1 MQTLLFLILFPI
13 LVACLLLF
21 VKRTALRYAVVALSA
36 LVIGGASIYLLI
48 RYAFEGAVYFAAPSG
63 AVDLAM
69 VVIEMGLAL
78 FIVYM
83 GAKFRNYL
91 AILLAVVQAALVVY
105 LEATFPENLHAVSN
119 LFIDQFSIIMALII
133 GIIGSLIAVYAVG
146 YMETYHRHHPEVRDR
161 QKMFFFVIFAFLA
174 AMFGLVF
181 SNNLMWLFFFWEI
194 TTISS
199 FLLIGY
205 SETGEATK
213 NAFRALVMN
222 LLGGIAFVAAL
233 VFLAIAAPTSGGI
246 DLARVLASPDSAAVL
261 IPAVLIG
268 FAGITKAA
276 LMPFSSW
283 LLGAMVA
290 PTPVSALL
298 HSSTMVKAGVYILV
312 RFSPVYAGTF
322 AGYSL
327 GLVGG
332 VTFLAASAIAISQ
345 SDAKSVLAYSTIAN
359 LGLIAACA
367 GVGTYML
374 VWAAILL
381 IVFHA
386 VAKALL
392 FLGTG
397 AIEHRTGSRN
407 IEDMEGLI
415 VRMPK
420 MAVMMFVGIA
430 GMFLAPFGMLIS
442 KWAAIEAFVRVQA
455 PFGLIFIAILAYG
468 SAVTVFFW
476 AKWMGKL
483 VTVTR
488 NTERVEKGFFQESWA
503 PLYIITGLVIA
514 AVFLFPVISSTLV
527 EPYVL
532 AVYGVTTG
540 LAQANIAI
548 MLLMMAL
555 LLILPVS
562 FHLFRRSAKH
572 LPAYMG
578 GRPATPDLHFAGSL
592 GLSREAQ
599 TRNYYLTE
607 YFGEARLFR
616 PGAAICIALIL
627 ASWVLAGAAL

>member
-13 LVACLLLF
+13 IAACLLLF
-21 VKRTALRYAVVALSA
+21 VKRTALRYVVVVISA
-36 LVIGGASIYLLI
+36 LAIGGATIYLLLRHI
-48 RYAFEGAVYFAAPSG
+48 SAGAVYFAVPSG
-63 AVDLAM
+63 TVDPLM

-78 FIVYM
+78 FIIYM
-83 GAKFRNYL
+83 GVKFKNYL
-91 AILLAVVQAALVVY
+91 AIALAAVQAALVVY
-105 LEATFPENLHAVSN
+105 LETTYSGSLHVVNN
-119 LFIDQFSIIMALII
+119 LFVDQFSIIMALII
-133 GIIGSLIAVYAVG
+133 GIIGSLIAVYSVS
-146 YMETYHRHHPEVRDR
+146 YMETYHHHHPEVRDR
-161 QKMFFFVIFAFLA
+161 QRTFFFVIFIFLA

-181 SNNLMWLFFFWEI
+181 SNNLMWVFFFWEI
-194 TTISS
+194 TTITS

-205 SETGEATK
+205 AETEEATK
-213 NAFRALVMN
+213 NAFLALVMN

-233 VFLAIAAPTSGGI
+233 IILAATEPLSGGI
-246 DLARVLASPDSAAVL
+246 DLAGVLSSGDAAVIL
-261 IPAVLIG
+261 LPAALIG

-312 RFSPVYAGTF
+312 RFAPVFAGTLTGF
-322 AGYSL
+322 SI

-332 VTFLAASAIAISQ
+332 LTFVLASAIAISQ
-345 SDAKSVLAYSTIAN
+345 SNAKRVLAYSTIAN

-381 IVFHA
+381 IIFHA
-386 VAKALL
+386 IAKALL

-397 AIEHRTGSRN
+397 MIEHRIGSRD

-415 VRMPK
+415 VRMPR
-420 MAVMMFVGIA
+420 MAVMMFIGMA

-442 KWAAIEAFVRVQA
+442 KWAAIEAFVQA

-483 VTVTR
+483 VAVTR
-488 NTERVEKGFFQESWA
+488 EQERVEKGILEEPWA
-503 PLYIITGLVIA
+503 PLYILTGLVVA
-514 AVFLFPVISSTLV
+514 ATLLFPLISSVLI

-532 AVYGVTTG
+532 AIYGATARM
-540 LAQANIAI
+540 AQANVAI

-555 LLILPVS
+555 LLLLPIS
-562 FHLFRRSAKH
+562 FLLFKRSAKH

-578 GRPATPDLHFAGSL
+578 GRPATEDRRFAGSL
-592 GLSREAQ
+592 GLTREAQ
-599 TRNYYLTE
+599 TRNYYLND
-607 YFGEARLFR
+607 YFGEAKLFR
-616 PGAAICIALIL
+616 PGLAVCAALIII
-627 ASWVLAGAAL
+627 SWILAGVAL

>member
-21 VKRTALRYAVVALSA
+21 VKRTALRYVVVALSA
-36 LVIGGASIYLLI
+36 LAIGGASIYLLV
-48 RYAFEGAVYFAAPSG
+48 RYAFAGAVYFAAPSE
-63 AVDLAM
+63 AASMAM
-69 VVIEMGLAL
+69 VAIEMVLAL
-78 FIVYM
+78 FIIYM

-91 AILLAVVQAALVVY
+91 AIALAVVQAALIVY
-105 LEATFPENLHAVSN
+105 LETSFSGSLHAANN

-133 GIIGSLIAVYAVG
+133 GIVGSLIAVYAVR
-146 YMETYHRHHPEVRDR
+146 YMEAYHLHHPEVRDR
-161 QKMFFFVIFAFLA
+161 QGMFFFVIFAFLA
-174 AMFGLVF
+174 SMFGLVF
-181 SNNLMWLFFFWEI
+181 SNNLLWIFFFWEV

-205 SETGEATK
+205 SETDEATN
-213 NAFRALVMN
+213 NAFLALVMN
-222 LLGGIAFVAAL
+222 LLGGVAF
-233 VFLAIAAPTSGGI
+233 IAAIIYLVVVGPASGGI
-246 DLARVLASPDSAAVL
+246 DLAMVLTSSDAALVL
-261 IPAVLIG
+261 VPAVLIG

-312 RFSPVYAGTF
+312 RFAPVFAGTF
-322 AGYSL
+322 AGFSV

-332 VTFLAASAIAISQ
+332 VTFVVASAIAISQ
-345 SDAKSVLAYSTIAN
+345 SNAKLVLAYSTIAN

-367 GVGTYML
+367 GVGTHML

-381 IVFHA
+381 IIFHA
-386 VAKALL
+386 VAKSLL

-397 AIEHRTGSRN
+397 VVEHRIGSRD

-420 MAVMMFVGIA
+420 MAVMMFIGIA

-442 KWAAIEAFVRVQA
+442 KWAAIEAFVQV
-455 PFGLIFIAILAYG
+455 PFGLIFVAILAFG

-483 VTVTR
+483 VTIVR
-488 NTERVEKGFFQESWA
+488 GVKRVEKGFLKEPWIT
-503 PLYIITGLVIA
+503 LYIMTGFVIA
-514 AVFLFPVISSTLV
+514 AVFLFPVISSVLI

-532 AVYGVTTG
+532 TIYGVTAG
-540 LAQANIAI
+540 LAQANVAI
-548 MLLMMAL
+548 MLLMMTL
-555 LLILPVS
+555 LLLLPIS
-562 FHLFRRSAKH
+562 FVLFQKSTKR

-578 GRPATPDLHFAGSL
+578 GRPATPELQFAGSL
-592 GLSREAQ
+592 GITREVQ
-599 TRNYYLTE
+599 TRNYYLTN

-616 PGAAICIALIL
+616 PGAVICIALIIV
-627 ASWVLAGAAL
+627 SWIFAGVAL

>member
-1 MQTLLFLILFPI
+1 LQTLLFLILFPI

-21 VKRTALRYAVVALSA
+21 VRRTALRYAVVALSA
-36 LVIGGASIYLLI
+36 LAIGGASVYLLI
-48 RYAFEGAVYFAAPSG
+48 QYAFGGAVYFAAPSE
-63 AVDLAM
+63 AADLAM
-69 VVIEMGLAL
+69 VAIEMALAL
-78 FIVYM
+78 FIIYM

-91 AILLAVVQAALVVY
+91 AIALAVIQAALIVY
-105 LEATFPENLHAVSN
+105 LETSFSGNLHAANN

-133 GIIGSLIAVYAVG
+133 GIIGSLIAVYAVR
-146 YMETYHRHHPEVRDR
+146 YMETYHHHHPEVRDR

-181 SNNLMWLFFFWEI
+181 SNNLQWVFFFWEI

-205 SETGEATK
+205 SETDEATR

-222 LLGGIAFVAAL
+222 LLGGVAFVAAL
-233 VFLAIAAPTSGGI
+233 IFLVTAGPTSGGV
-246 DLARVLASPDSAAVL
+246 DLALVLASGDAAVIL
-261 IPAVLIG
+261 VPAVLIG

-312 RFSPVYAGTF
+312 RFAPVFAGTF
-322 AGYSL
+322 AGLSV
-327 GLVGG
+327 GLVGA
-332 VTFLAASAIAISQ
+332 VTFVVASAIAISR

-381 IVFHA
+381 IIFHA
-386 VAKALL
+386 VAKSLL

-397 AIEHRTGSRN
+397 AIEHRIGSRN

-420 MAVMMFVGIA
+420 MAVMMFIGIA
-430 GMFLAPFGMLIS
+430 GMFLAPFGMLVS
-442 KWAAIEAFVRVQA
+442 KWAAIEAFVQA
-455 PFGLIFIAILAYG
+455 PFGLVFIAILAYG

-483 VTVTR
+483 VAVTR
-488 NTERVEKGFFQESWA
+488 GTERIEKGFLEEPWV
-503 PLYIITGLVIA
+503 PLYITTAIVILV
-514 AVFLFPVISSTLV
+514 VFLFPVISTALI
-527 EPYVL
+527 EPYVF
-532 AVYGVTTG
+532 VIYGMTAH
-540 LAQANIAI
+540 LAQANVAI
-548 MLLMMAL
+548 MLLMISL
-555 LLILPVS
+555 LLILPIS
-562 FHLFRRSAKH
+562 FSLFRKSAKR
-572 LPAYMG
+572 LPVYMG
-578 GRPATPDLHFAGSL
+578 GRPATPELQFAGSL
-592 GLSREAQ
+592 GMTREAQ
-599 TRNYYLTE
+599 TQNYYLTG
-607 YFGEARLFR
+607 YFGEARLYW
-616 PGAAICIALIL
+616 PGAVVCIVLIL
-627 ASWVLAGAAL
+627 ASWVFAGVAL

>member
-13 LVACLLLF
+13 IAACLLLF
-21 VKRTALRYAVVALSA
+21 VKRTALRYVVVVISA
-36 LVIGGASIYLLI
+36 LAIGGATIYLLLRHI
-48 RYAFEGAVYFAAPSG
+48 SAGAVYFAVPSG
-63 AVDLAM
+63 TVDPLM
-69 VVIEMGLAL
+69 VAIEMALAL
-78 FIVYM
+78 FIIYM

-91 AILLAVVQAALVVY
+91 AIALAVVQAALVVY
-105 LEATFPENLHAVSN
+105 LETTFAGSLHAANN
-119 LFIDQFSIIMALII
+119 LFVDQFSIIMALII
-133 GIIGSLIAVYAVG
+133 GIIGSLIAVYSVS
-146 YMETYHRHHPEVRDR
+146 YMETYHHHHPEVRDR
-161 QKMFFFVIFAFLA
+161 QRMFFFVIFIFLA

-181 SNNLMWLFFFWEI
+181 SNNLMWVFFFWEI
-194 TTISS
+194 TTITS

-205 SETGEATK
+205 SETEEATK
-213 NAFRALVMN
+213 NAFLALVMN

-233 VFLAIAAPTSGGI
+233 IILAATEPLSGGI
-246 DLARVLASPDSAAVL
+246 DLAGVLSSGDAAVIL
-261 IPAVLIG
+261 LPAALIG

-312 RFSPVYAGTF
+312 RFAPVFAGTLTGF
-322 AGYSL
+322 SI

-332 VTFLAASAIAISQ
+332 LTFVLASAIAISQ
-345 SDAKSVLAYSTIAN
+345 SNAKRVLAYSTIAN

-381 IVFHA
+381 IIFHA
-386 VAKALL
+386 IAKALL

-397 AIEHRTGSRN
+397 MIEHRIGSRD

-415 VRMPK
+415 VRMPR
-420 MAVMMFVGIA
+420 MAVMMFIGMA

-442 KWAAIEAFVRVQA
+442 KWAAIEAFVQA

-483 VTVTR
+483 VAVTR
-488 NTERVEKGFFQESWA
+488 EQERVEKGILEEPWA
-503 PLYIITGLVIA
+503 PLYILTGLVVA
-514 AVFLFPVISSTLV
+514 ATLLFPLISSVLI

-532 AVYGVTTG
+532 AIYGATARM
-540 LAQANIAI
+540 AQANVAI

-555 LLILPVS
+555 LLLLPIS
-562 FHLFRRSAKH
+562 FLLFKRSAKH

-578 GRPATPDLHFAGSL
+578 GRPATEDRRFAGSL
-592 GLSREAQ
+592 GLTREAQ
-599 TRNYYLTE
+599 TRNYYLND
-607 YFGEARLFR
+607 YFGEAKLFR
-616 PGAAICIALIL
+616 PGLAVCAALIII
-627 ASWVLAGAAL
+627 SWILAGVAL

>member
-13 LVACLLLF
+13 IIACLLLF
-21 VKRTALRYAVVALSA
+21 VKRTALRYVVVILSA
-36 LVIGGASIYLLI
+36 LAIGGVSIYLLV
-48 RYAFEGAVYFAAPSG
+48 RYVFAGAVYFAVPSG
-63 AVDLAM
+63 TVDPLM
-69 VVIEMGLAL
+69 LVIEMGLAL
-78 FIVYM
+78 FIIYM
-83 GAKFRNYL
+83 GVKFKNYL
-91 AILLAVVQAALVVY
+91 AIALAVVQAALLVY
-105 LEATFPENLHAVSN
+105 LETTYSGSLHVENN

-133 GIIGSLIAVYAVG
+133 GIIGSLIAVYSVR
-146 YMETYHRHHPEVRDR
+146 YMETYHHHHPEVRDR
-161 QKMFFFVIFAFLA
+161 QRTFFFVIFIFLA

-181 SNNLMWLFFFWEI
+181 SNNLMWVLFFWEI
-194 TTISS
+194 TTITS

-205 SETGEATK
+205 AETEEATK
-213 NAFRALVMN
+213 NAFLALVMN
-222 LLGGIAFVAAL
+222 LLGGVAFVAAL
-233 VFLAIAAPTSGGI
+233 IILAATAPLSGGI
-246 DLARVLASPDSAAVL
+246 DLAGVLSSGDAAVIL
-261 IPAVLIG
+261 LPAALIG

-312 RFSPVYAGTF
+312 RFAPVFAGTLTGF
-322 AGYSL
+322 SI

-332 VTFLAASAIAISQ
+332 LTFVLASAIAISQ
-345 SDAKSVLAYSTIAN
+345 SNAKRVLAYSTIAN

-381 IVFHA
+381 ILFHA
-386 VAKALL
+386 IAKALL

-397 AIEHRTGSRN
+397 MIEHRIGSRD

-415 VRMPK
+415 VRMPR
-420 MAVMMFVGIA
+420 MAVMMFIGMA

-442 KWAAIEAFVRVQA
+442 KWAAIEAFVQA

-483 VTVTR
+483 VAVTR
-488 NTERVEKGFFQESWA
+488 ERERVEKGILEEPWA
-503 PLYIITGLVIA
+503 PLYLLTGLVVA
-514 AVFLFPVISSTLV
+514 ATLLFPLVSSLLV

-532 AVYGVTTG
+532 AIYGVTARM
-540 LAQANIAI
+540 AQANVAI
-548 MLLMMAL
+548 MILMMAL
-555 LLILPVS
+555 LLVLPVS
-562 FHLFRRSAKH
+562 FMLFKRSAKH

-578 GRPATPDLHFAGSL
+578 GRPATPGRQFVGSL
-592 GLSREAQ
+592 GITREAQ
-599 TRNYYLTE
+599 TRNYYLND
-607 YFGEARLFR
+607 YFGEAKLFR
-616 PGAAICIALIL
+616 PGLAVCTALIIV
-627 ASWVLAGAAL
+627 SWILAGVAL

>member
-13 LVACLLLF
+13 IAACLLLF
-21 VKRTALRYAVVALSA
+21 VKRTALRYVVVVISA
-36 LVIGGASIYLLI
+36 LAIGGATIYLLL
-48 RYAFEGAVYFAAPSG
+48 RYISAGAVYFAVPSG
-63 AVDLAM
+63 TVDPLM
-69 VVIEMGLAL
+69 VIIEMGLAL
-78 FIVYM
+78 FIIYM
-83 GAKFRNYL
+83 GVKFKNYL
-91 AILLAVVQAALVVY
+91 AIALAVVQAALVVY
-105 LEATFPENLHAVSN
+105 LETTYSGSLHVVNN
-119 LFIDQFSIIMALII
+119 LFVDQFSIIMALII
-133 GIIGSLIAVYAVG
+133 GIIGSLIAVYSVS
-146 YMETYHRHHPEVRDR
+146 YMETYHHHHPEVRDR
-161 QKMFFFVIFAFLA
+161 QRTFFFVIFIFLA

-181 SNNLMWLFFFWEI
+181 SNNLMWVFFFWEI
-194 TTISS
+194 TTITS

-205 SETGEATK
+205 AETEEATK
-213 NAFRALVMN
+213 NAFLALVMN
-222 LLGGIAFVAAL
+222 LLGGVAFVAAL
-233 VFLAIAAPTSGGI
+233 IILAATEPLSGGI
-246 DLARVLASPDSAAVL
+246 DLAGVLSSGDAAVIL
-261 IPAVLIG
+261 LPAALIG

-312 RFSPVYAGTF
+312 RFAPVFAGTLTGF
-322 AGYSL
+322 SI

-332 VTFLAASAIAISQ
+332 LTFVLASAIAISQ
-345 SDAKSVLAYSTIAN
+345 SNAKRVLAYSTIAN

-381 IVFHA
+381 IIFHA
-386 VAKALL
+386 IAKALL

-397 AIEHRTGSRN
+397 MIEHRIGSRD

-415 VRMPK
+415 VRMPR
-420 MAVMMFVGIA
+420 MAVMMFIGMA

-442 KWAAIEAFVRVQA
+442 KWAAIEAFVQA

-483 VTVTR
+483 VAVTR
-488 NTERVEKGFFQESWA
+488 EQERVEKGVLEEPWA
-503 PLYIITGLVIA
+503 PLYILTGLVVA
-514 AVFLFPVISSTLV
+514 ATLLFPLISSVLI

-532 AVYGVTTG
+532 AIYGATARM
-540 LAQANIAI
+540 AQANVAI

-555 LLILPVS
+555 LLVLPIS
-562 FHLFRRSAKH
+562 FLLFKRSAKH

-578 GRPATPDLHFAGSL
+578 GRPATADRRFAGSL
-592 GLSREAQ
+592 GLTREAQ
-599 TRNYYLTE
+599 TRNYYLND
-607 YFGEARLFR
+607 YFGEAKLFR
-616 PGAAICIALIL
+616 PGLAVCTALIII
-627 ASWVLAGAAL
+627 SWILAGVAL

>member
-13 LVACLLLF
+13 IAACLLLF
-21 VKRTALRYAVVALSA
+21 VKRTALRYVVVVISA
-36 LVIGGASIYLLI
+36 LAIGGATIYLLLRHI
-48 RYAFEGAVYFAAPSG
+48 SAGAVYFAVPSG
-63 AVDLAM
+63 TVDPLM

-78 FIVYM
+78 FIIYM
-83 GAKFRNYL
+83 GVKFKNYL
-91 AILLAVVQAALVVY
+91 AIALAAVQAALVVY
-105 LEATFPENLHAVSN
+105 LETTYSGSLHVVNN
-119 LFIDQFSIIMALII
+119 LFVDQFSIIMALII
-133 GIIGSLIAVYAVG
+133 GIIGSLIAVYSVS
-146 YMETYHRHHPEVRDR
+146 YMETYHHHHPEVRDR
-161 QKMFFFVIFAFLA
+161 QRTFFFVIFIFLA

-181 SNNLMWLFFFWEI
+181 SNNLMWVFFFWEI
-194 TTISS
+194 TTITS

-205 SETGEATK
+205 AETEEATK
-213 NAFRALVMN
+213 NAFLALVMN

-233 VFLAIAAPTSGGI
+233 IILAATEPLSGGI
-246 DLARVLASPDSAAVL
+246 DLAGVLSSGDAAVIL
-261 IPAVLIG
+261 LPAALIG

-312 RFSPVYAGTF
+312 RFAPVFAGTLTGF
-322 AGYSL
+322 SI

-332 VTFLAASAIAISQ
+332 LTFVLASAIAISQ
-345 SDAKSVLAYSTIAN
+345 SNAKRVLAYSTIAN

-381 IVFHA
+381 IIFHA
-386 VAKALL
+386 IAKALL

-397 AIEHRTGSRN
+397 MIEHRIGSRD

-415 VRMPK
+415 VRMPR
-420 MAVMMFVGIA
+420 MAVMMFIGMA

-442 KWAAIEAFVRVQA
+442 KWAAIEAFVQA

-483 VTVTR
+483 VAVTR
-488 NTERVEKGFFQESWA
+488 EQERVEKGVLEEPWA
-503 PLYIITGLVIA
+503 PLYILTGLVVA
-514 AVFLFPVISSTLV
+514 ATLLFPLISSVLI

-532 AVYGVTTG
+532 AIYGATARM
-540 LAQANIAI
+540 AQANVAI

-555 LLILPVS
+555 LLLLPIS
-562 FHLFRRSAKH
+562 FLLFKRSAKH

-578 GRPATPDLHFAGSL
+578 GRPATEDRRFAGSL
-592 GLSREAQ
+592 GLTREAQ
-599 TRNYYLTE
+599 TRNYYLND
-607 YFGEARLFR
+607 YFGEAKLFR
-616 PGAAICIALIL
+616 PGLAVCTALIII
-627 ASWVLAGAAL
+627 SWILAGVAL

>member
-13 LVACLLLF
+13 IAACLLLF
-21 VKRTALRYAVVALSA
+21 VKRTALRYVVVVISA
-36 LVIGGASIYLLI
+36 LAIGGATIYLLLRHI
-48 RYAFEGAVYFAAPSG
+48 SAGAVYFAVPSG
-63 AVDLAM
+63 TVDPLM

-78 FIVYM
+78 FIIYM
-83 GAKFRNYL
+83 GVKFKNYL
-91 AILLAVVQAALVVY
+91 AIALAAVQAALVVY
-105 LEATFPENLHAVSN
+105 LETTYSGSLHVVNN
-119 LFIDQFSIIMALII
+119 LFVDQFSIIMALII
-133 GIIGSLIAVYAVG
+133 GIIGSLIAVYSVS
-146 YMETYHRHHPEVRDR
+146 YMETYHHHHPEVRDR
-161 QKMFFFVIFAFLA
+161 QRTFFFVIFIFLA

-181 SNNLMWLFFFWEI
+181 SNNLMWVFFFWEI
-194 TTISS
+194 TTITS

-205 SETGEATK
+205 AETEEATK
-213 NAFRALVMN
+213 NAFLALVMN
-222 LLGGIAFVAAL
+222 LLGGVAFVAAL
-233 VFLAIAAPTSGGI
+233 IILAATEPLSGGI
-246 DLARVLASPDSAAVL
+246 DLAGVLSSGDAAVIL
-261 IPAVLIG
+261 LPAALIG

-312 RFSPVYAGTF
+312 RFAPVFAGTLTGF
-322 AGYSL
+322 SI

-332 VTFLAASAIAISQ
+332 LTFVLASAIAISQ
-345 SDAKSVLAYSTIAN
+345 SNAKRVLAYSTIAN

-381 IVFHA
+381 IIFHA
-386 VAKALL
+386 IAKALL

-397 AIEHRTGSRN
+397 MIEHRIGSRD

-415 VRMPK
+415 VRMPR
-420 MAVMMFVGIA
+420 MAVMMFIGMA

-442 KWAAIEAFVRVQA
+442 KWAAIEAFVQA

-483 VTVTR
+483 VAVTR
-488 NTERVEKGFFQESWA
+488 EQERVEKGILEEPWA
-503 PLYIITGLVIA
+503 PLYILTGLVVA
-514 AVFLFPVISSTLV
+514 ATLLFPLISSVLI

-532 AVYGVTTG
+532 AIYGATARM
-540 LAQANIAI
+540 AQANVAI

-555 LLILPVS
+555 LLVLPIS
-562 FHLFRRSAKH
+562 FLLFKRSAKH

-578 GRPATPDLHFAGSL
+578 GRPATEDRRFAGSL
-592 GLSREAQ
+592 GLTREAQ
-599 TRNYYLTE
+599 TRNYYLND
-607 YFGEARLFR
+607 YFGEAKLFR
-616 PGAAICIALIL
+616 PGLAVCTALIII
-627 ASWVLAGAAL
+627 SWILAGVAL

>member
-1 MQTLLFLILFPI
+1 M
-13 LVACLLLF
+13 
-21 VKRTALRYAVVALSA
+21 KRTTLRYAVVALSA
-36 LVIGGASIYLLI
+36 LAIGGASIYLLVQ
-48 RYAFEGAVYFAAPSG
+48 YAFEGAVYFAAPSEAAG
-63 AVDLAM
+63 LAM
-69 VVIEMGLAL
+69 LAIEMVLAL
-78 FIVYM
+78 FIIYM
-83 GAKFRNYL
+83 GAKFRNYP
-91 AILLAVVQAALVVY
+91 AIALAVVQAALIVY
-105 LEATFPENLHAVSN
+105 LEMTFPENLQAAHN

-133 GIIGSLIAVYAVG
+133 GIIGSLIAVYAVR
-146 YMETYHRHHPEVRDR
+146 YMETYHHHHPEVRDR
-161 QKMFFFVIFAFLA
+161 QGMFFFVTFAFIA

-181 SNNLMWLFFFWEI
+181 SNNLMWVFFFWEI

-205 SETGEATK
+205 SETDEATR

-222 LLGGIAFVAAL
+222 LLGGVAFVAAL
-233 VFLAIAAPTSGGI
+233 IYLAATDPASGGI
-246 DLARVLASPDSAAVL
+246 DLARVLASGDTTL
-261 IPAVLIG
+261 ILVPAVLIG

-312 RFSPVYAGTF
+312 RFAPIFAGTF
-322 AGYSL
+322 AGFSI

-332 VTFLAASAIAISQ
+332 VTFIVASAIAISQ
-345 SDAKSVLAYSTIAN
+345 NNAKLVLAYSTIAN

-367 GVGTYML
+367 GVGTHML

-386 VAKALL
+386 VAKSLL

-397 AIEHRTGSRN
+397 AIEHRIGSRD

-420 MAVMMFVGIA
+420 MAVMMFIGIA

-442 KWAAIEAFVRVQA
+442 KWAAIEAFVQV
-455 PFGLIFIAILAYG
+455 PFGLIFVAILAYG

-488 NTERVEKGFFQESWA
+488 GVERIEKGFLEEPWA
-503 PLYIITGLVIA
+503 PLYI
-514 AVFLFPVISSTLV
+514 
-527 EPYVL
+527 
-532 AVYGVTTG
+532 
-540 LAQANIAI
+540 
-548 MLLMMAL
+548 
-555 LLILPVS
+555 
-562 FHLFRRSAKH
+562 
-572 LPAYMG
+572 
-578 GRPATPDLHFAGSL
+578 
-592 GLSREAQ
+592 
-599 TRNYYLTE
+599 
-607 YFGEARLFR
+607 
-616 PGAAICIALIL
+616 
-627 ASWVLAGAAL
+627 

>member
-21 VKRTALRYAVVALSA
+21 VKRTTLRYAVVALSA
-36 LVIGGASIYLLI
+36 LAIGGASIYLLM
-48 RYAFEGAVYFAAPSG
+48 RYAFAGAVYFAAPSE
-63 AVDLAM
+63 AASLAM
-69 VVIEMGLAL
+69 VAIEMVLAL
-78 FIVYM
+78 FIIYM

-91 AILLAVVQAALVVY
+91 AIALAVVQAALIVY
-105 LEATFPENLHAVSN
+105 LEMTFPENLHAANN

-133 GIIGSLIAVYAVG
+133 GIIGSLIAVYAVR
-146 YMETYHRHHPEVRDR
+146 YMETYHHHHPEVRDR

-181 SNNLMWLFFFWEI
+181 SNNLMWVFFFWEI

-205 SETGEATK
+205 SETDEATR

-222 LLGGIAFVAAL
+222 LLGGVAFVTAIIYLAAEP
-233 VFLAIAAPTSGGI
+233 ASGGI
-246 DLARVLASPDSAAVL
+246 DLARVLASGDTAVIL

-312 RFSPVYAGTF
+312 RFAPVFAGTF
-322 AGYSL
+322 AGFSV
-327 GLVGG
+327 GLVGA
-332 VTFLAASAIAISQ
+332 VTFVVASAIAISQ
-345 SDAKSVLAYSTIAN
+345 SNAKLVLAYSTIAN

-367 GVGTYML
+367 GVGTHML

-381 IVFHA
+381 IIFHA
-386 VAKALL
+386 VAKSLL

-397 AIEHRTGSRN
+397 AIEHRTGSRD

-420 MAVMMFVGIA
+420 MAVMMFIGIA
-430 GMFLAPFGMLIS
+430 GMFLAPFGMLVS
-442 KWAAIEAFVRVQA
+442 KWAAIEAFVQV
-455 PFGLIFIAILAYG
+455 PFGLVFVAILAYG

-488 NTERVEKGFFQESWA
+488 ETERIEKGFLEEPWA

-514 AVFLFPVISSTLV
+514 AVFLFPVISSTLI

-532 AVYGVTTG
+532 AIYGITTG
-540 LAQANIAI
+540 LAQTNVAI

-562 FHLFRRSAKH
+562 FFLFRRTAKH

-592 GLSREAQ
+592 GMTREAQ
-599 TRNYYLTE
+599 TRNYYLTD

-616 PGAAICIALIL
+616 PGAVVCIVLIL
-627 ASWVLAGAAL
+627 ASWVLAGVAL

>member
-13 LVACLLLF
+13 IAACLLLF
-21 VKRTALRYAVVALSA
+21 VKRTALRYVVVVISA
-36 LVIGGASIYLLI
+36 LAIGGATIYLLL
-48 RYAFEGAVYFAAPSG
+48 RYISAGAVYFAVPSG
-63 AVDLAM
+63 TVDPLM
-69 VVIEMGLAL
+69 VIIEMGLAL
-78 FIVYM
+78 FIIYM
-83 GAKFRNYL
+83 GVKFKNYL
-91 AILLAVVQAALVVY
+91 AIALAVVQAALVVY
-105 LEATFPENLHAVSN
+105 LETTYSGSLHVVNN

-133 GIIGSLIAVYAVG
+133 GIIGSLIAVYSVR
-146 YMETYHRHHPEVRDR
+146 YMETYHHHHPEVRDR
-161 QKMFFFVIFAFLA
+161 QRTFFFVIFIFLA

-181 SNNLMWLFFFWEI
+181 SNNLMWVFFFWEI
-194 TTISS
+194 TTITS

-205 SETGEATK
+205 AETEEATK
-213 NAFRALVMN
+213 NAFLALVMN

-233 VFLAIAAPTSGGI
+233 IILAATEPLSGGI
-246 DLARVLASPDSAAVL
+246 DLAGVLSSGDAAVIL
-261 IPAVLIG
+261 LPAALIG

-312 RFSPVYAGTF
+312 RFAPVFAGTLTGF
-322 AGYSL
+322 SI
-327 GLVGG
+327 GLVGAL
-332 VTFLAASAIAISQ
+332 TFVLASAIAISQ
-345 SDAKSVLAYSTIAN
+345 SNAKRVLAYSTIAN

-381 IVFHA
+381 IIFHA
-386 VAKALL
+386 IAKALL

-397 AIEHRTGSRN
+397 MIEHRIGSRD

-415 VRMPK
+415 VRMPR
-420 MAVMMFVGIA
+420 MAVMMFIGMA

-442 KWAAIEAFVRVQA
+442 KWAAIEAFVQA
-455 PFGLIFIAILAYG
+455 PFGLIFIALLAYG

-483 VTVTR
+483 VAVTR
-488 NTERVEKGFFQESWA
+488 EQERVERGVLEEPWA
-503 PLYIITGLVIA
+503 PLYILTGLVVA
-514 AVFLFPVISSTLV
+514 ATLLFPLISSVLI

-532 AVYGVTTG
+532 AIYGATARM
-540 LAQANIAI
+540 AQANVAI

-555 LLILPVS
+555 LLVLPIS
-562 FHLFRRSAKH
+562 FMLFKRSAKH

-578 GRPATPDLHFAGSL
+578 GRPATADRHFAGSL
-592 GLSREAQ
+592 GLTREAQ
-599 TRNYYLTE
+599 TRNYYLND
-607 YFGEARLFR
+607 YFGEAKLFR
-616 PGAAICIALIL
+616 PGLAVCTALIII
-627 ASWVLAGAAL
+627 SWILAGVAL

>member
-13 LVACLLLF
+13 IAACLLLF
-21 VKRTALRYAVVALSA
+21 VKRTALRYVVVVISA
-36 LVIGGASIYLLI
+36 LAIGGATIYLLLRHI
-48 RYAFEGAVYFAAPSG
+48 SAGAVYFAVPSG
-63 AVDLAM
+63 TVDPLM

-78 FIVYM
+78 FIIYM
-83 GAKFRNYL
+83 GVKFKNYL
-91 AILLAVVQAALVVY
+91 AIALAIVQAALVIY
-105 LEATFPENLHAVSN
+105 LETTYSGSLHVVNN
-119 LFIDQFSIIMALII
+119 LFVDQFSIIMALII
-133 GIIGSLIAVYAVG
+133 GIIGSLIAVYSVS
-146 YMETYHRHHPEVRDR
+146 YMETYHHHHPEVRDR
-161 QKMFFFVIFAFLA
+161 QRMFFFVIFIFLA

-181 SNNLMWLFFFWEI
+181 SNNLMWVFFFWEI
-194 TTISS
+194 TTITS

-205 SETGEATK
+205 AETEEATK
-213 NAFRALVMN
+213 NAFLALVMN

-233 VFLAIAAPTSGGI
+233 IILAATEPLSGGI
-246 DLARVLASPDSAAVL
+246 DLAGVLSSGDAAVIL
-261 IPAVLIG
+261 LPAALIG

-312 RFSPVYAGTF
+312 RFAPVFAGTLTGF
-322 AGYSL
+322 SI

-332 VTFLAASAIAISQ
+332 LTFVLASAIAISQ
-345 SDAKSVLAYSTIAN
+345 SNAKRVLAYSTIAN

-381 IVFHA
+381 IIFHA
-386 VAKALL
+386 IAKALL

-397 AIEHRTGSRN
+397 MIEHRIGSRD

-415 VRMPK
+415 VRMPR
-420 MAVMMFVGIA
+420 MAVMMFIGMA

-442 KWAAIEAFVRVQA
+442 KWAAIEAFVQA

-483 VTVTR
+483 VAVTR
-488 NTERVEKGFFQESWA
+488 EQERVEKGILEEPWA
-503 PLYIITGLVIA
+503 PLYILTGLVVA
-514 AVFLFPVISSTLV
+514 ATLLFPLISSVLI

-532 AVYGVTTG
+532 AIYGATARM
-540 LAQANIAI
+540 AQANVAI

-555 LLILPVS
+555 LLLLPIS
-562 FHLFRRSAKH
+562 FLLFKRSAKH

-578 GRPATPDLHFAGSL
+578 GRPATEDRRFAGSL
-592 GLSREAQ
+592 GLTREAQ
-599 TRNYYLTE
+599 TRNYYLND
-607 YFGEARLFR
+607 YFGEAKLFR
-616 PGAAICIALIL
+616 PGLAVCAALIII
-627 ASWVLAGAAL
+627 SWILAGVAL

>member
-1 MQTLLFLILFPI
+1 
-13 LVACLLLF
+13 
-21 VKRTALRYAVVALSA
+21 LRYAVVALSA
-36 LVIGGASIYLLI
+36 LAIGGASIYLLM
-48 RYAFEGAVYFAAPSG
+48 RYAFAGAVYFAAPSE
-63 AVDLAM
+63 AASLAM
-69 VVIEMGLAL
+69 VAIEMVLAL
-78 FIVYM
+78 FIIYM

-91 AILLAVVQAALVVY
+91 AIALAVVQAALIVY
-105 LEATFPENLHAVSN
+105 LEMTFPENLHAANN

-133 GIIGSLIAVYAVG
+133 GIIGSLIAVYAVR
-146 YMETYHRHHPEVRDR
+146 YMETYHHHHPEVRDR

-181 SNNLMWLFFFWEI
+181 SNNLMWVFFFWEI

-205 SETGEATK
+205 SETDEATR

-222 LLGGIAFVAAL
+222 LLGGVAFVAAIIY
-233 VFLAIAAPTSGGI
+233 LAAEPASGGI
-246 DLARVLASPDSAAVL
+246 DLARVLASGDTAVIL

-312 RFSPVYAGTF
+312 RFAPVFAGTF
-322 AGYSL
+322 AGFSV
-327 GLVGG
+327 GLVGA
-332 VTFLAASAIAISQ
+332 VTFVVASAIAISQ
-345 SDAKSVLAYSTIAN
+345 SNAKLVLAYSTIAN

-367 GVGTYML
+367 GVGTHML

-381 IVFHA
+381 IIFHA
-386 VAKALL
+386 VAKSLL

-397 AIEHRTGSRN
+397 AIEHRTGSRD

-420 MAVMMFVGIA
+420 MAVMMFIGIA
-430 GMFLAPFGMLIS
+430 GMFLAPFGMLVS
-442 KWAAIEAFVRVQA
+442 KWAAIEAFVQV
-455 PFGLIFIAILAYG
+455 PFGLVFVAILAYG

-488 NTERVEKGFFQESWA
+488 ETERIEKGFLEEPWA

-514 AVFLFPVISSTLV
+514 AVFLFPVISSTLI

-532 AVYGVTTG
+532 AIYGITTG
-540 LAQANIAI
+540 LAQTNVAI

-562 FHLFRRSAKH
+562 FFLFRRTAKH

-592 GLSREAQ
+592 GMTREAQ
-599 TRNYYLTE
+599 TRNYYLTD

-616 PGAAICIALIL
+616 PGAVVCIVLIL
-627 ASWVLAGAAL
+627 ASWVLAGVAL

>member
-1 MQTLLFLILFPI
+1 M
-13 LVACLLLF
+13 
-21 VKRTALRYAVVALSA
+21 KRTTLRYAVVALSA
-36 LVIGGASIYLLI
+36 LAIGGASIYLLM
-48 RYAFEGAVYFAAPSG
+48 RYAFAGAVYFAAPSE
-63 AVDLAM
+63 AASLAM
-69 VVIEMGLAL
+69 VAIEMVLAL
-78 FIVYM
+78 FIIYM

-91 AILLAVVQAALVVY
+91 AIALAVVQAALIVY
-105 LEATFPENLHAVSN
+105 LEMTFPENLHAANN

-133 GIIGSLIAVYAVG
+133 GIIGSLIAVYAVR
-146 YMETYHRHHPEVRDR
+146 YMETYHHHHPEVRDR

-181 SNNLMWLFFFWEI
+181 SNNLMWVFFFWEI

-205 SETGEATK
+205 SETDEATR

-222 LLGGIAFVAAL
+222 LLGGVAFVAAIIY
-233 VFLAIAAPTSGGI
+233 LAAEPASGGI
-246 DLARVLASPDSAAVL
+246 DLARVLASGDTAVIL

-312 RFSPVYAGTF
+312 RFAPVFAGTF
-322 AGYSL
+322 AGFSV
-327 GLVGG
+327 GLVGA
-332 VTFLAASAIAISQ
+332 VTFVVASAIAISQ
-345 SDAKSVLAYSTIAN
+345 SNAKLVLAYSTIAN

-367 GVGTYML
+367 GVGTHML

-381 IVFHA
+381 IIFHA
-386 VAKALL
+386 VAKSLL

-397 AIEHRTGSRN
+397 AIEHRTGSRD

-420 MAVMMFVGIA
+420 MAVMMFIGIA
-430 GMFLAPFGMLIS
+430 GMFLAPFGMLVS
-442 KWAAIEAFVRVQA
+442 KWAAIEAFVQV
-455 PFGLIFIAILAYG
+455 PFGLVFVAILAYG

-488 NTERVEKGFFQESWA
+488 ETERIEKGFLEEPWA

-514 AVFLFPVISSTLV
+514 AVFLFPVISSTLI

-532 AVYGVTTG
+532 AIYGITTG
-540 LAQANIAI
+540 LAQTNVAI

-562 FHLFRRSAKH
+562 FFLFRRTAKH

-592 GLSREAQ
+592 GMTREAQ
-599 TRNYYLTE
+599 TRNYYLTD

-616 PGAAICIALIL
+616 PGAVVCIVLIL
-627 ASWVLAGAAL
+627 ASWVLAGVAL

>member
-13 LVACLLLF
+13 IAACLLLF
-21 VKRTALRYAVVALSA
+21 VKRTALRYVVVVISA
-36 LVIGGASIYLLI
+36 LAIGGATIYLLL
-48 RYAFEGAVYFAAPSG
+48 RYISAGAVYFAVPSG
-63 AVDLAM
+63 TVDPLM
-69 VVIEMGLAL
+69 VIIEMGLAL
-78 FIVYM
+78 FIIYM
-83 GAKFRNYL
+83 GVKFKNYL
-91 AILLAVVQAALVVY
+91 AIALAVVQAALVVY
-105 LEATFPENLHAVSN
+105 LETTYSGSLHVVNN

-133 GIIGSLIAVYAVG
+133 GIIGSLIAVYSVR
-146 YMETYHRHHPEVRDR
+146 YMETYHHHHPEVRDR
-161 QKMFFFVIFAFLA
+161 QRTFFFVIFIFLA

-181 SNNLMWLFFFWEI
+181 SNNLMWVFFFWEI
-194 TTISS
+194 TTITS

-205 SETGEATK
+205 AETEEATK
-213 NAFRALVMN
+213 NAFLALVMN
-222 LLGGIAFVAAL
+222 LLGGVAFVVALIILAATEPL
-233 VFLAIAAPTSGGI
+233 SGGI
-246 DLARVLASPDSAAVL
+246 DLAGVLSSGDAAVIL
-261 IPAVLIG
+261 LPAALIG

-312 RFSPVYAGTF
+312 RFAPVFAGTLTGF
-322 AGYSL
+322 SI

-332 VTFLAASAIAISQ
+332 LTFVLASAIAISQ
-345 SDAKSVLAYSTIAN
+345 SNAKRVLAYSTIAN

-381 IVFHA
+381 IIFHA
-386 VAKALL
+386 IAKALL

-397 AIEHRTGSRN
+397 MIEHRIGSRD

-415 VRMPK
+415 VRMPR
-420 MAVMMFVGIA
+420 MAVMMFIGMA

-442 KWAAIEAFVRVQA
+442 KWAAIEAFVQA

-483 VTVTR
+483 VAVTR
-488 NTERVEKGFFQESWA
+488 EQERVEKGVLEEPWA
-503 PLYIITGLVIA
+503 PLYILTGLVVA
-514 AVFLFPVISSTLV
+514 ATLLFPLISSVLI

-532 AVYGVTTG
+532 AIYGATARM
-540 LAQANIAI
+540 AQANVTI

-555 LLILPVS
+555 LLVLPIS
-562 FHLFRRSAKH
+562 FMLFKRSAKH

-578 GRPATPDLHFAGSL
+578 GRPATADRRFAGSL
-592 GLSREAQ
+592 GLTREAQ
-599 TRNYYLTE
+599 TRNYYLND
-607 YFGEARLFR
+607 YFGEAKLFR
-616 PGAAICIALIL
+616 PGLAVCTALIII
-627 ASWVLAGAAL
+627 SWILAGVAL

>member
-1 MQTLLFLILFPI
+1 VQTLLFLILFPI
-13 LVACLLLF
+13 LIACLLLF
-21 VKRTALRYAVVALSA
+21 VKRTTLRYAMVVLSA
-36 LVIGGASIYLLI
+36 LAIGGASIYLLV
-48 RYAFEGAVYFAAPSG
+48 RYAFAGAVYFAAPSE
-63 AVDLAM
+63 AASMAM
-69 VVIEMGLAL
+69 VVIEMLLAL
-78 FIVYM
+78 FIIYM

-91 AILLAVVQAALVVY
+91 AIALAAVQAALIVY
-105 LEATFPENLHAVSN
+105 LEVMFPENLHAASN

-133 GIIGSLIAVYAVG
+133 GIIGSLIAVYAVR

-161 QKMFFFVIFAFLA
+161 QGMFFFVTFAFIA

-181 SNNLMWLFFFWEI
+181 SNNLLWIFFFWEV
-194 TTISS
+194 TTIAS

-205 SETGEATK
+205 AETEESTK
-213 NAFRALVMN
+213 NAFLALVMN
-222 LLGGIAFVAAL
+222 LLGGVAF
-233 VFLAIAAPTSGGI
+233 IAAIIYLVMVDPAGGGV
-246 DLARVLASPDSAAVL
+246 DLAQVLASGDVALIL

-312 RFSPVYAGTF
+312 RFAPVFAGTF
-322 AGYSL
+322 AGFAV

-332 VTFLAASAIAISQ
+332 VTFVIASAIAISQ
-345 SDAKSVLAYSTIAN
+345 NNAKLVLAYSTIAN

-367 GVGTYML
+367 GVGSHML

-386 VAKALL
+386 VAKSLL

-397 AIEHRTGSRN
+397 AIENRIESRD

-420 MAVMMFVGIA
+420 MAVMMFIGIA
-430 GMFLAPFGMLIS
+430 GMFLAPFGMLVS
-442 KWAAIEAFVRVQA
+442 KWAAIEAFVQV
-455 PFGLIFIAILAYG
+455 PFGLIFVAILAYG

-483 VTVTR
+483 VTVIR
-488 NTERVEKGFFQESWA
+488 GVERIEKGFLEEPWA

-514 AVFLFPVISSTLV
+514 AVFLFPVISSVLI

-532 AVYGVTTG
+532 VIYGVTAG
-540 LAQANIAI
+540 LAQANVAI
-548 MLLMMAL
+548 MLLMMTL
-555 LLILPVS
+555 LLLLPIS
-562 FHLFRRSAKH
+562 FLLFRKSAKR
-572 LPAYMG
+572 LPAYMS
-578 GRPATPDLHFAGSL
+578 GRTATPDLHFAGSL
-592 GLSREAQ
+592 GMTREAQ
-599 TRNYYLTE
+599 TRNYYLID

-616 PGAAICIALIL
+616 PGAVVCIILIL
-627 ASWVLAGAAL
+627 ASWVLAGVAL

>member
-21 VKRTALRYAVVALSA
+21 VKRTTLRYAVVALSA
-36 LVIGGASIYLLI
+36 LAIGGASIYLLM
-48 RYAFEGAVYFAAPSG
+48 RYAFAGAVYFAAPSE
-63 AVDLAM
+63 AASLAM
-69 VVIEMGLAL
+69 VAIEMVLAL
-78 FIVYM
+78 FIIYM

-91 AILLAVVQAALVVY
+91 AIALAVVQAALIVY
-105 LEATFPENLHAVSN
+105 LEMTFPENLHAANN

-133 GIIGSLIAVYAVG
+133 GIIGSLIAVYAVR
-146 YMETYHRHHPEVRDR
+146 YMETYHHHHPEVRDR

-181 SNNLMWLFFFWEI
+181 SNNLMWVFFFWEI

-205 SETGEATK
+205 SETDEATR

-222 LLGGIAFVAAL
+222 LLGGVAFVAAIIY
-233 VFLAIAAPTSGGI
+233 LAAEPASGGI
-246 DLARVLASPDSAAVL
+246 DLARVLASGDTAVIL

-312 RFSPVYAGTF
+312 RFAPVFAGTF
-322 AGYSL
+322 AGFSV
-327 GLVGG
+327 GLVGA
-332 VTFLAASAIAISQ
+332 VTFVVASAIAISQ
-345 SDAKSVLAYSTIAN
+345 SNAKLVLAYSTIAN

-367 GVGTYML
+367 GVGTHML

-381 IVFHA
+381 IIFHA
-386 VAKALL
+386 VAKSLL

-397 AIEHRTGSRN
+397 AIEHRTGSRD

-420 MAVMMFVGIA
+420 MAVMMFIGIA
-430 GMFLAPFGMLIS
+430 GMFLAPFGMLVS
-442 KWAAIEAFVRVQA
+442 KWAAIEAFVQV
-455 PFGLIFIAILAYG
+455 PFGLVFVAILAYG

-488 NTERVEKGFFQESWA
+488 EVERIEKGFLEEPWA
-503 PLYIITGLVIA
+503 PLYIITGLVVA
-514 AVFLFPVISSTLV
+514 AVFLFPVISSTLI

-532 AVYGVTTG
+532 AIYGVTTG
-540 LAQANIAI
+540 LAQTNVAI

-562 FHLFRRSAKH
+562 FFLFRRTAKH

-592 GLSREAQ
+592 GMTREAQ
-599 TRNYYLTE
+599 TRNYYLTD

-616 PGAAICIALIL
+616 PGAVVCIVLIL
-627 ASWVLAGAAL
+627 ASWVLAGVAL

>member
-13 LVACLLLF
+13 IAACLLLF
-21 VKRTALRYAVVALSA
+21 VKRTALRCLVVTLSA
-36 LVIGGASIYLLI
+36 LAIGGATIYLLL
-48 RYAFEGAVYFAAPSG
+48 RYISAGAVYFAVPSG
-63 AVDLAM
+63 TVDPLM
-69 VVIEMGLAL
+69 VIIEMGLAL
-78 FIVYM
+78 FIIYM
-83 GAKFRNYL
+83 GVKFKNYL
-91 AILLAVVQAALVVY
+91 AIALAVVQAALVVY
-105 LEATFPENLHAVSN
+105 LETTYSGSLHVVNN

-133 GIIGSLIAVYAVG
+133 GIIGSLIAVYSVS
-146 YMETYHRHHPEVRDR
+146 YMETYHHHHPEVRDR
-161 QKMFFFVIFAFLA
+161 QRTFFFVIFIFLA

-181 SNNLMWLFFFWEI
+181 SNNLMWVFFFWEI
-194 TTISS
+194 TTITS

-205 SETGEATK
+205 AETEEATK
-213 NAFRALVMN
+213 NAFLALVMN
-222 LLGGIAFVAAL
+222 LLGGVAFVAAL
-233 VFLAIAAPTSGGI
+233 IILAATEPLSGGI
-246 DLARVLASPDSAAVL
+246 DLAGVLSSGDAAVIL
-261 IPAVLIG
+261 LPAALIG

-312 RFSPVYAGTF
+312 RFAPVFAGTLTGF
-322 AGYSL
+322 SI

-332 VTFLAASAIAISQ
+332 LTFVLASAIAISQ
-345 SDAKSVLAYSTIAN
+345 SNAKRVLAYSTIAN

-381 IVFHA
+381 IIFHA
-386 VAKALL
+386 IAKALL

-397 AIEHRTGSRN
+397 MIEHRIGSRD

-415 VRMPK
+415 VRMPR
-420 MAVMMFVGIA
+420 MAVMMFIGMA

-442 KWAAIEAFVRVQA
+442 KWAAIEAFVQA

-483 VTVTR
+483 VAVTR
-488 NTERVEKGFFQESWA
+488 EQERVEKGVLEEPWA
-503 PLYIITGLVIA
+503 PLYILTGLVVA
-514 AVFLFPVISSTLV
+514 ATLLFPLISSVLI

-532 AVYGVTTG
+532 AIYGATARM
-540 LAQANIAI
+540 AQANVAI

-555 LLILPVS
+555 LLVLPIS
-562 FHLFRRSAKH
+562 FLLFKRSAKH

-578 GRPATPDLHFAGSL
+578 GRPATADRRFAGSL
-592 GLSREAQ
+592 GLTREAQ
-599 TRNYYLTE
+599 TRNYYLND
-607 YFGEARLFR
+607 YFGEAKLFR
-616 PGAAICIALIL
+616 PGLAVCTALIII
-627 ASWVLAGAAL
+627 SWILAGVAL

>member
-13 LVACLLLF
+13 IAACLLLF
-21 VKRTALRYAVVALSA
+21 VKRTALRYVVVVISA
-36 LVIGGASIYLLI
+36 LAIGGATIYLLL
-48 RYAFEGAVYFAAPSG
+48 RYISAGAVYFAVPSG
-63 AVDLAM
+63 TVDPLM
-69 VVIEMGLAL
+69 VIIEMGLAL
-78 FIVYM
+78 FIIYM
-83 GAKFRNYL
+83 GVKFKNYL
-91 AILLAVVQAALVVY
+91 AIALAVVQAALVVY
-105 LEATFPENLHAVSN
+105 LETTYSGSLHVVNN

-133 GIIGSLIAVYAVG
+133 GIIGSLIAVYSVR
-146 YMETYHRHHPEVRDR
+146 YMETYHHHHPEVRDR
-161 QKMFFFVIFAFLA
+161 QRTFFFVIFIFLA

-181 SNNLMWLFFFWEI
+181 SNNLMWVFFFWEI
-194 TTISS
+194 TTITS

-205 SETGEATK
+205 AETEEATK
-213 NAFRALVMN
+213 NAFLALVMN

-233 VFLAIAAPTSGGI
+233 IILAATEPLSGGI
-246 DLARVLASPDSAAVL
+246 DLAGVLSSGDAAVIL
-261 IPAVLIG
+261 LPAALIG

-312 RFSPVYAGTF
+312 RFAPVFAGTLTGF
-322 AGYSL
+322 SI
-327 GLVGG
+327 GLVGAL
-332 VTFLAASAIAISQ
+332 TFVLASAIAISQ
-345 SDAKSVLAYSTIAN
+345 SNAKRVLAYSTIAN

-381 IVFHA
+381 IIFHA
-386 VAKALL
+386 IAKALL

-397 AIEHRTGSRN
+397 MIEHRIGSRD

-415 VRMPK
+415 VRMPR
-420 MAVMMFVGIA
+420 MAVMMFIGMA

-442 KWAAIEAFVRVQA
+442 KWAAIEAFVQA

-483 VTVTR
+483 VAVTR
-488 NTERVEKGFFQESWA
+488 EQERVERGVLEEPWA
-503 PLYIITGLVIA
+503 PLYILTGLVVA
-514 AVFLFPVISSTLV
+514 ATLLFPLISSVLI

-532 AVYGVTTG
+532 GIYGATARM
-540 LAQANIAI
+540 AQANVAI

-555 LLILPVS
+555 LLVLPIS
-562 FHLFRRSAKH
+562 FMLFKRSAKH

-578 GRPATPDLHFAGSL
+578 GRPATADRHFAGSL
-592 GLSREAQ
+592 GLTREAQ
-599 TRNYYLTE
+599 TRNYYLND
-607 YFGEARLFR
+607 YFGEAKLFR
-616 PGAAICIALIL
+616 PGLAVCTALIII
-627 ASWVLAGAAL
+627 SWILAGVAL